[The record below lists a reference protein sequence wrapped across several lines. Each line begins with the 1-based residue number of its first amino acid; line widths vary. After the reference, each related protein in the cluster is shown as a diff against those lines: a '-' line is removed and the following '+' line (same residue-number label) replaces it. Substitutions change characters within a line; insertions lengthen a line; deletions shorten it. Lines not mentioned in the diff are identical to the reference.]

1 MSFVNTIVGRAAL
14 AAALLAGAAAPAW
27 AQKNKHGEAE
37 VSAVQTARTKPQTPG
52 KAKAQ
57 VEQPRI
63 DTNEYVRGVQ
73 TKMAKINDVL
83 IGKLQRLIRITED
96 DARGTD
102 GDLEKPGL
110 LFRVAELYAEKQRY
124 YAYMAGTMD
133 EKIAAARTPSQ
144 KDSFRGQKAA
154 WEQQERQWLLEAVKT
169 YLEVANN
176 PKFKKYK
183 KMDEVLF
190 YLAYMLQ
197 QVKREEQAR
206 VFFQRLIKDH
216 PQSKF
221 IPDAYMSFGVYY
233 FQQGDMDA
241 ARKIF
246 DRVTQFPDSRV
257 YGYAMYLKAWCWY
270 NMAQYK
276 RSLETFEQVI
286 ELAARGKKDKLG
298 GTLERDAKIN
308 MVLPYSRIEPLEL
321 GAERAWNYF
330 KRYGGTM
337 APRMHER
344 LAEVYWE
351 QGKYK
356 LSNQTYHQL
365 MRNFPTSQSLCKWQY
380 NIVRNTISAG
390 GKRDQVQELQRLAA
404 LYEHAKDKK
413 ILKPDKMEECEQDTQ
428 QTLYELA
435 TVWHK
440 EAQKTQ
446 NHETYALAQ
455 YLYKEYIHRFPKA
468 KEVAMMTYYLGDL
481 LFILAQNSG
490 DAKQWQEAAETFTK
504 AVQFDL
510 QGKIKVKTRDGMKM
524 MRNEAAFA
532 AVFCWMRAL
541 KVSEEVDAGEE
552 KKATAKKEPHKKAAK
567 KGKAV
572 EEEESLKPIP
582 IPPKQQKILAAFD
595 TYLQYVPQAPE
606 RIRIHYQKCRIYY
619 EANQFD
625 KSAPCFAQLVTEQ
638 KTDPLAVVAANLLL
652 NSLEHQKK
660 FSEIADWV
668 HKFLVMPE
676 LTKDAEFKA
685 VLEKIKLGIEWK
697 KVEELEAR
705 KQYKEAAL
713 GYIELANAHPDDE
726 RYPKVLYNAA
736 INFERVKLVG
746 NAMRARKAL
755 IEWSDERVRTKKA
768 AKPDPLAQ
776 KALFQL
782 GQSYME
788 LTYFQDAAEY
798 FERFAAKFGA
808 EKEAPQALSTAV
820 FFRRGLG
827 QDTRAIEDSHN
838 FVKYYGQ
845 GGKHAK
851 KEDAAAVEFS
861 IGNIYESQKNWDRL
875 VAHYQAYLKKWGG
888 QGGTDREILAHVK
901 IGEVQWRNS
910 CPVAGVNG
918 ACIEVKRV
926 LAGGKA
932 SLQKHKKG
940 KKAKKGAALRTQ
952 CGPDTK
958 SKITVHPRK
967 PAMAK
972 AAQEHF
978 ATALRLFAGGKARVP
993 GKDPTD
999 KAIREAEMTYAVA
1012 QAKFMQTEASYEKF
1026 LLIQVPTGL
1035 EFSADEKKKKKN
1047 DESIKKFKKWIE
1059 DKSKFLEATSAQLQ
1073 SVITLK
1079 QAHWAIA
1086 ALARIG
1092 QLYQN
1097 FADQLYTVEIPKAP
1111 KVPGLTGESYDDFV
1125 QQFVDTYCDQM
1136 SDQAEPLDRKA
1147 TEGFTKC
1154 LAKST
1159 ELFWYNEWSA
1169 MCEQELY
1176 QLKPRDYPMAVEIR
1190 AQPGKVEPKLDEPRA
1205 VLEVK
1210 E

>member
-1 MSFVNTIVGRAAL
+1 MRMLSVKPMSRIVGRAAL
-14 AAALLAGAAAPAW
+14 GAAILACASTPAW
-27 AQKNKHGEAE
+27 AQQRNKHGEAE
-37 VSAVQTARTKPQTPG
+37 VQAVQTARTKPQSPG
-52 KAKAQ
+52 KAKATI
-57 VEQPRI
+57 EQPKI
-63 DTNEYVRGVQ
+63 DTNEVVRGVQ

-83 IGKLQRLIRITED
+83 IGKLQRLIRVTPD
-96 DARGTD
+96 DSIDGNS
-102 GDLEKPGL
+102 GDLEKPQL
-110 LFRVAELYAEKQRY
+110 IFRVAELYAEKQRY
-124 YAYMAGTMD
+124 YSFLAGSLD
-133 EKIAAARTPSQ
+133 EKIAAARSQSQ
-144 KDSFRGQKAA
+144 KDSLRSQKASY
-154 WEQQERQWLLEAVKT
+154 EQQEKSWLLEAVKA

-176 PKFKKYK
+176 PRFRKYK

-270 NMAQYK
+270 NLAQYK

-286 ELAARGKKDKLG
+286 ELASTRKGKDKLA
-298 GTLERDAKIN
+298 GTLERDAKMN
-308 MVLPYSRIEPLEL
+308 MVLPYSRVEPLEV
-321 GAERAWNYF
+321 GAARAWNYF
-330 KRYGGTM
+330 KRYGGQL
-337 APRMHER
+337 APKMHER

-356 LSNQTYHQL
+356 LSTQVYHEL
-365 MRNFPTSQSLCKWQY
+365 MRLFQTSQSLCKWQY
-380 NIVRNTISAG
+380 NVVRNTISSGA
-390 GKRDQVQELQRLAA
+390 KKDQVQELQRLAG
-404 LYEHAKDKK
+404 LYEHVKQTKLLKGDKF
-413 ILKPDKMEECEQDTQ
+413 EECEQDTQ
-428 QTLYELA
+428 ATLHELA

-455 YLYKEYIHRFPKA
+455 YLYKEYITRFPHA
-468 KEVAMMTYYLGDL
+468 KDTPLMTYYLGDL
-481 LFILAQNSG
+481 LFILAQASG
-490 DAKQWQEAAETFTK
+490 DAKKWQEAAEVFTR
-504 AVQFDL
+504 AVQADL
-510 QGKIKVKTRDGMKM
+510 NGTIKVKTRDGMKA

-532 AVFCWMRAL
+532 AVFSWMQAL
-541 KVSEEVDAGEE
+541 KVGEEVTAEE
-552 KKATAKKEPHKKAAK
+552 KTVKKESGKKK
-567 KGKAV
+567 KGGKQT
-572 EEEESLKPIP
+572 EEDEFKPQP
-582 IPPKQQKILAAFD
+582 IPPKQQKILAAFE
-595 TYLQYVPQAPE
+595 TYLKYVPQAPE

-638 KTDPLAVVAANLLL
+638 KSDPLAVVAANLLL
-652 NSLEHQKK
+652 NSLEHQKRYN
-660 FSEIADWV
+660 EIATWV
-668 HKFLVMPE
+668 EKFLQMPE

-685 VLEKIKLGIEWK
+685 VLAKIKLGIEWK
-697 KVEELEAR
+697 KTEELEAN

-713 GYIELANAHPDDE
+713 AYIQLANDHPDDE

-755 IEWSDERVRTKKA
+755 IEWSDERVKKGM
-768 AKPDPLAQ
+768 KPDPLAQ

-788 LTYFQDAAEY
+788 LTYFQDAADY
-798 FERFAAKFGA
+798 FERFAAKYGA

-827 QDTRAIEDSHN
+827 QDAKAIEDSHN
-838 FVKYYGQ
+838 FVKYF
-845 GGKHAK
+845 GGGTRHTR

-875 VAHYQAYLKKWGG
+875 VQHYQGYLKKWGKD
-888 QGGTDREILAHVK
+888 GGTDREILAHVK
-901 IGEVQWRNS
+901 IGEVLWRQS
-910 CPVAGVNG
+910 CPVDGVNG
-918 ACIEVKRV
+918 ACISVKRV

-940 KKAKKGAALRTQ
+940 KKSKGPLRTQ

-958 SKITVHPRK
+958 AKITFHPRK
-967 PAMAK
+967 PALAK
-972 AAQEHF
+972 SAQEHF
-978 ATALRLFAGGKARVP
+978 ATALRLFAGGKARIP
-993 GKDPTD
+993 GKDPQD
-999 KAIREAEMTYAVA
+999 KAVREAEMMYAVA
-1012 QAKFMQTEASYEKF
+1012 QAKFMQTEANYEKF

-1047 DESIKKFKKWIE
+1047 DESVKKFKKWVE
-1059 DKSKFLEATSAQLQ
+1059 DKSKFLEQTSQQYQ

-1111 KVPGLTGESYDDFV
+1111 KVPGLTGEAYDDFV
-1125 QQFVDTYCDQM
+1125 QTFVDSYCDQM

-1176 QLKPRDYPMAVEIR
+1176 QLKPRDYPMAIEIR
-1190 AQPGKVEPKLDEPRA
+1190 AQPGYVEPKLDEA
-1205 VLEVK
+1205 KASEVK